1 MERVIK
7 VDINNDIEDN
17 GVLCQRNKRALKV
30 LVMLWYVS
38 QLLGHSWNLLRCLH
52 APNHERLGTSLGF
65 ESRGGARGWF
75 GWAMDHLENP
85 VQGTLPPC
93 LAI

>member
-17 GVLCQRNKRALKV
+17 GIHCQRNKRALKV

-38 QLLGHSWNLLRCLH
+38 QLLGHSWNLLWCLL
-52 APNHERLGTSLGF
+52 APNQE
-65 ESRGGARGWF
+65 
-75 GWAMDHLENP
+75 HLWNLKGL
-85 VQGTLPPC
+85 QSSGYKC
-93 LAI
+93 LSNT